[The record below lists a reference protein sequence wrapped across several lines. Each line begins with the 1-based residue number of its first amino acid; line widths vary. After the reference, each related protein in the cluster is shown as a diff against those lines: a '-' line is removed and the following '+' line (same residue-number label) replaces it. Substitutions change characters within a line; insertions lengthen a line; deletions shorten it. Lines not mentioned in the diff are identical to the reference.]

1 VIEARKMVIEMLEA
15 FMMRYPW
22 DVRLWIF
29 VSEAMALNG
38 WGLTQHMKVTGSV
51 DLMSERLKRCALSIP
66 FNTSSWVEKKSDDD
80 LAMSILL

>member
-29 VSEAMALNG
+29 VSEAMALKLKLLLEG
-38 WGLTQHMKVTGSV
+38 EKPKGASEVKSSSADLPSRLQKSGS
-51 DLMSERLKRCALSIP
+51 L
-66 FNTSSWVEKKSDDD
+66 
-80 LAMSILL
+80 